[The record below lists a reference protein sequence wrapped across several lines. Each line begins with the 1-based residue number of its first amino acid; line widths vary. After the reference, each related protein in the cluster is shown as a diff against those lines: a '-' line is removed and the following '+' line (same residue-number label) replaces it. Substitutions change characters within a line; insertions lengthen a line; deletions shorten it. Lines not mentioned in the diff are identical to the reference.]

1 MFTEVLGLFPNQ
13 DDNKDISFLG
23 MLTSGLFKF
32 EGIWSEIRTPGGE
45 KKPGKQ

>member
-1 MFTEVLGLFPNQ
+1 MENLTKFFCFVLVKMFTDVLGLLPNQ

-32 EGIWSEIRTPGGE
+32 EGT
-45 KKPGKQ
+45 